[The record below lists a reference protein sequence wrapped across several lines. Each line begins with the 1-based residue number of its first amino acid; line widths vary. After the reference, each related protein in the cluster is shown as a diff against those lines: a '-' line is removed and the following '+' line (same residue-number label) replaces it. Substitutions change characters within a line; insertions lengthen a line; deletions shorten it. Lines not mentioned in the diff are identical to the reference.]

1 MSALN
6 AFLDKQGLTHYDS
19 KLKTVVA
26 GQMTIEGRTITLKSV
41 SGATL
46 ATVTMPQTI
55 YELATAQ
62 KDGLMSMGDFAKLQ
76 GIAAQATKVENS
88 ETNGNIQINDV
99 ETPVYVHPTV
109 TAGALGAGLY
119 KITTDGN
126 GHVTLG
132 TKVVKGDI
140 TALGIPAQDTT
151 YGPATADAAGLMSA
165 ADFTK
170 LQGVAVGAQVNVI
183 EKVSVNGGALPVSS
197 KGVNID
203 LTPYALKTD
212 IASAVNYK
220 GSVENYAALPTKDVK
235 AGDMYNVETAD
246 PDHQIDA
253 GMNVVWNGTSWD
265 PMAPMI
271 TMTGITNEEI
281 DALFA

>member
-55 YELATAQ
+55 YELATDQ
-62 KDGLMSMGDFAKLQ
+62 KNGLMSKGDFAKLQ

-99 ETPVYVHPTV
+99 ETPVYVHPSV
-109 TAGALGAGLY
+109 TAGALVSGLY

-126 GHVTLG
+126 GTLPSARRLSRA
-132 TKVVKGDI
+132 TSP
-140 TALGIPAQDTT
+140 ALGIPAQDTPHR
-151 YGPATADAAGLMSA
+151 PATADAAA
-165 ADFTK
+165 
-170 LQGVAVGAQVNVI
+170 
-183 EKVSVNGGALPVSS
+183 
-197 KGVNID
+197 
-203 LTPYALKTD
+203 
-212 IASAVNYK
+212 
-220 GSVENYAALPTKDVK
+220 
-235 AGDMYNVETAD
+235 
-246 PDHQIDA
+246 
-253 GMNVVWNGTSWD
+253 
-265 PMAPMI
+265 
-271 TMTGITNEEI
+271 
-281 DALFA
+281 